1 MSTYEELLE
10 RKSIRIFSNEEISKE
25 DKFRILNASINAPS
39 AGNQQP
45 YRIIDITDK
54 EIQKKLSVLCDNQP
68 FINEGRMVLVYCT
81 DMLKWLDS
89 FKYTG
94 CAPRDLDVGDL
105 ILSMQDT
112 LIAAQNAVTCAW
124 SLNIGSCYI
133 GDILEN
139 KEKIQELLHLPKY
152 VVPATLIVFGHIDDR
167 SKNSKKPNRESLDSI
182 VNENYYHLNT
192 KEEIEELF
200 IKKQKLENV
209 EAYDTWI
216 KAFCNRKYNSD
227 FSKEMQRS
235 VGQYI
240 KDYQK

>member
-1 MSTYEELLE
+1 MSTYSELLE

-25 DKFRILNASINAPS
+25 DKIKILEASINAPS

-54 EIQKKLSVLCDNQP
+54 QIQKQLSVLCDNQP
-68 FINEGRMVLVYCT
+68 FINEGKMVLVYCT
-81 DMLKWLDS
+81 DMLKWLNA
-89 FKYTG
+89 FKYVD
-94 CAPRDLDVGDL
+94 ANPRGLSTGDL

-139 KEKIQELLHLPKY
+139 KEKIQELLKLPEY
-152 VVPATLIVFGHIDDR
+152 VVPATLIVFGHIDER
-167 SKNSKKPNRESLDSI
+167 SNNVKKPNRESIDTI

-192 KEEIEELF
+192 KEETEELF
-200 IKKQKLENV
+200 KNKQKLDNH
-209 EAYDTWI
+209 EAYETWM

-235 VGQYI
+235 VNEYI
-240 KDYQK
+240 KEYQK